1 MLKNA
6 NMERHL
12 PGYSQCISWVTLAF
26 QWLKLFLNC
35 YLGFGF
41 KSFYIKLEL
50 TFKQQKQKKKR
61 KKWFLILLKKIKLLY
76 HLWNLFFFYFYFQLS
91 KKVYCLNEDI
101 IILVNKGGLVLA
113 VCHPILRHLPS
124 LLC

>member
-61 KKWFLILLKKIKLLY
+61 KKWFLILLKKIKSYCIIFGIYFFLL
-76 HLWNLFFFYFYFQLS
+76 LLSVVKKSVLS
-91 KKVYCLNEDI
+91 K
-101 IILVNKGGLVLA
+101 
-113 VCHPILRHLPS
+113 
-124 LLC
+124 